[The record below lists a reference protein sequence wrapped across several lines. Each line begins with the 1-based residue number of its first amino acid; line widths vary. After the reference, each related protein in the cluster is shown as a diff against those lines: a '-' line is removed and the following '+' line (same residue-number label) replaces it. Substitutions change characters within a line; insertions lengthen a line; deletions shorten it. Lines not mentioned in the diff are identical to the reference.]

1 MNVQTKKL
9 PRGQVELT
17 IELTTAEYEPFLR
30 RAAETISQQTSIPG
44 FRPGKANVDVIKQ
57 RSTRKNC
64 SPSAR
69 RKSR

>member
-57 RSTRKNC
+57 RIGEAKLWEE
-64 SPSAR
+64 AF
-69 RKSR
+69 